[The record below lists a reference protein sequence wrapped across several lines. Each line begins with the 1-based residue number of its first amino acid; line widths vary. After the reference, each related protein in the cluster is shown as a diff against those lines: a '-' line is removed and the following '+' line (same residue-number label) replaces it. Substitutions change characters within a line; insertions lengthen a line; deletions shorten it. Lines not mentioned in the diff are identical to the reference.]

1 MPSIFFLHAA
11 LGETCKTHQTKPSQV
26 AYSAT
31 PKCPICD
38 PSPTRMPWRP
48 NEPAP
53 LPTRTVVMEG
63 QTVVSC
69 AAGKDMRPAS
79 LTTLTLPQPFFSLS
93 CLPKG
98 RCREP
103 WRVLLSRC
111 LPCLSVCLSELDW
124 EFPFSNQI
132 LIPAAKNQIPT
143 KPRFL
148 QQGQDPAVEWSCS
161 DAMVQELTQ
170 PPRLLALGPAWS
182 WSLALWCWMESGS
195 RAQKHPLP
203 GATSPSA
210 SESPFKSRRDFGE
223 LERKGP
229 DDN

>member
-11 LGETCKTHQTKPSQV
+11 LDGTCKTGQTKPSQV

-38 PSPTRMPWRP
+38 PSPTRMPWRS

-79 LTTLTLPQPFFSLS
+79 LTTLTLPQPFFLS

-103 WRVLLSRC
+103 LASVA
-111 LPCLSVCLSELDW
+111 LPMPSLSVRLYGLDW
-124 EFPFSNQI
+124 KFPFSNQI
-132 LIPAAKNQIPT
+132 LIPAAKT
-143 KPRFL
+143 KSPRKL
-148 QQGQDPAVEWSCS
+148 VSYNKVKTRLWSG
-161 DAMVQELTQ
+161 VVVTQ
-170 PPRLLALGPAWS
+170 
-182 WSLALWCWMESGS
+182 
-195 RAQKHPLP
+195 
-203 GATSPSA
+203 
-210 SESPFKSRRDFGE
+210 
-223 LERKGP
+223 
-229 DDN
+229 